1 MKITCRLLLALLL
14 VAGAGAVHA
23 ADNCEL
29 TIDSNDQMRFDKDTM
44 TVDASCESVTV
55 TLTHS
60 GTMAANIMG
69 HNWVLTTEA
78 DMQGAVQSGM
88 SAGLENDY
96 VDGED
101 ESVIAYTEIIGGG
114 EETSV
119 TFDLADLDPDG
130 SYVYFCSFPGHS
142 ALMKG
147 SFIIE

>member
-1 MKITCRLLLALLL
+1 MKITCRLLLALVL
-14 VAGAGAVHA
+14 VAGAGTAHA

-88 SAGLENDY
+88 NAGLE
-96 VDGED
+96 
-101 ESVIAYTEIIGGG
+101 
-114 EETSV
+114 
-119 TFDLADLDPDG
+119 
-130 SYVYFCSFPGHS
+130 
-142 ALMKG
+142 
-147 SFIIE
+147 

>member
-1 MKITCRLLLALLL
+1 MKIICRLLLALVLI
-14 VAGAGAVHA
+14 VGAGVAHA

-44 TVDASCESVTV
+44 TADASCESVTV

-60 GTMAANIMG
+60 GTMADNIMG
-69 HNWVLTTEA
+69 HNWVLTTEV
-78 DMQGAVQSGM
+78 DMQEVVRAGM

-96 VDGED
+96 VDADD
-101 ESVIAYTEIIGGG
+101 ERVIAYTEIIGGG
-114 EETSV
+114 EKTSV
-119 TFDLADLDPDG
+119 TFDLTDLSADE
-130 SYVYFCSFPGHS
+130 SYVFFCSFPGHS